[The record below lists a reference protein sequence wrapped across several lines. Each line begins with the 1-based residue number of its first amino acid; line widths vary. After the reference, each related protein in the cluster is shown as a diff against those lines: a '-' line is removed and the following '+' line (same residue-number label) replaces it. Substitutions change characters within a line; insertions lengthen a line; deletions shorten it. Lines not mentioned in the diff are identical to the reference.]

1 MAQNGPTKRPKIGN
15 LRAGSN
21 QVRTVPQDA
30 VIISFVDGAGEH
42 ASQSDRRSRQ
52 DQETNGA
59 YRILVDSGNSSGQQ
73 ASGGSGG
80 FSESTDSATPLIESL
95 HEAASEEHRSE
106 KPIVAPG
113 STHSK
118 GTKQQSNTTINGKN
132 PNSTRKQPQSS
143 LKSSNIATTDAPN
156 KYQNHKTGGG
166 GGSIMRS
173 PAESLSQMTNNRRT
187 SVSTGRPAPAPP
199 NSVIEVAANS
209 ASNQHQYQHQNSN
222 SSKSPTDSATVS
234 RTNSPI
240 PFSDY
245 LISDPASLQR
255 AATNKT
261 TSTTTM
267 GRHNRSPDDSN
278 IFSHLLPKNGFEE
291 TPTANFG
298 QQFIEPSSRGLIS
311 KVTNLMSGEAPMGV
325 VMKMSKQ
332 DKHELAKQ
340 LLNSARH
347 SDWALVDEIL
357 NFARVYG
364 IYTDIVT
371 DTNRWTPTMY
381 AARDNRAI
389 IVEKLIELGFDVNAQ
404 ALNGVTALHLACAFA
419 REETIRVLLSSN
431 ADPTIKGG
439 AKEQMAIH
447 ILCLK
452 MSPNA
457 VAPLQ
462 LILKAAPVSIKLEG
476 DAEGSIPLI
485 LAVEAANLEV
495 ISELLGSIS
504 KEQLAYRK
512 PPDENSA
519 LHYAIKNQN
528 LEILKLFIDRGVN
541 LNLQNGKGQTG
552 LHLATEM
559 EAEPIVRLLC
569 AAGADPDLIDKDHQ
583 TPIHIA
589 TARSYHKIVDI
600 LSEKFK
606 ASIMSRTKDGS
617 TLMHLAS
624 NAYNSQAAMAFI
636 RKGIPIHMPNKA
648 GAKCIHM
655 AAIRGHVEV
664 VKAIVAKGENVD
676 CRTKD
681 GLTPLHLAVKF
692 SQHEVVETL
701 LGLGA
706 NLQLKTGKLGETP
719 LHIATMVKDGEAC
732 VDLLIKSGADVDAT
746 EQKQE
751 TPMHFA
757 ARFNNLK
764 AVQLLL
770 EDGAKVDSQNIE
782 GENVLH
788 ACVRESNLSI
798 IELMIDHII
807 KNRTADE
814 ARLLINQQNKDGESS
829 LHYTAKLDGKLSHQV
844 DEDRQIMR
852 LLLENGG
859 DVFLETFLQRETP
872 VHYCCKSGNTNVLA
886 EIHAHLEPQ
895 ECQVAY
901 NKPAKNLWT
910 PLFYAAYQGHPEIIR
925 MLLNQSTR
933 VDVFDENGE
942 APLHVAVERGKE
954 EVVDILLH
962 HDAFVNVRNKLG
974 MTPLHLASKLGY
986 NSIARQ
992 LVSDHGALLDA
1003 MTITKQTPLHLAAE
1017 AGQFE
1022 VCETLMRL
1030 RADLNAADN
1039 HGQTPL
1045 HLAAQKNHAE
1055 VLKYFLNDRSE
1066 LLTIP
1071 NKMGYNCAHIAAMN
1085 GSISVIKELLRFN
1098 RDAVIAVRIKKT
1110 GSTTLHLASEGGHA
1124 TIVKLLLSAGA
1135 KASDENAAGE
1145 TALHLAAKHGH
1156 VKVLHTIKTAVDWKI
1171 CSRRNGL
1178 TALHVAA
1185 SSGQTEFV
1193 AEMLRYRVPGG
1204 LKSERSGVDPKSDY
1218 GVTPLHLAS
1227 RNGHESVV
1235 RMLLNSAG
1243 VQVDAATE
1251 IEKYIPMHLA
1261 AQGGHEQVANL
1272 LISRSPESLI
1282 KPDGHGRTALHFAAS
1297 HGHTRMAAMLLG
1309 QSAQMNAQDDR
1320 GWTPLH
1326 YAARHGYLDV
1336 VKLLVDSGADPTVC
1350 SKEGKIPLCNA
1361 ANAGHKE
1368 VLSFLLKRDHD
1379 SIELMENKSFLIDLM
1394 QCSKSRLGGAS
1405 MPMREL
1411 SSDISNNNQAPHSSS
1426 DSRRNLTLV
1435 EQQQQ
1440 QSQSQQ
1446 QQSQQQQSQQ
1456 QQSGYLPIQEFILV
1470 SEAPIDTA
1478 VKLAKCYEN
1487 LVEKEKDR
1495 SRDLEWAKDYC
1506 DQIATD
1512 LLSIIAKISNAS
1524 AMLRARDYKNVE
1536 FLDVL
1541 LELGRKDVVSQ
1552 HGVQKYLSSVWA
1564 GSLQWSGWKFILLF
1578 FAFLVCPPIWVIVS
1592 CPFGHKLAKIPVIKF
1607 MSYLASHIFFIVLL
1621 CITTVFAPLYVPLW
1635 EGVDLMPLPHEWLLA
1650 IWFLGNLVSNMS
1662 NPADRAGFG
1671 SIKLVVMG
1679 IGFAS
1684 FVTHCIGFLF
1694 DDAESRVIILYLRNQ
1709 MLAVVVLLSFI
1720 EFLNFLSFHH
1730 LFGPWAVIIQD
1741 LVKDMMRFLV
1751 ILGIFMIGFSLSIS
1765 AIYVPVFKP
1774 AEDQNGTLSSPG
1786 LEFQSPIFTFEMLF
1800 FSLFGLVE
1808 PDLMPPLHLSP
1819 SYSKVFMKLV
1829 FGIYM
1834 MITVVVLINLLIA
1847 MMSNT
1852 YQRIEA
1858 RSDTEWKFGR
1868 AKLIRNMIRTSPTPS
1883 PLILFVGIWITLGK
1897 KLRERQIERRK
1908 REKMTVSAF
1917 NRKASVSTAASKA
1930 ANIWLNK
1937 SARFSK
1943 GTISPSFGGHSQ
1955 TSTLNAEALEGTKK
1969 LSEVCNWANI
1979 VRKYGEHYGYN
1990 QRNDDR
1996 DYEEEEEAD
2005 RNNENNGQQDQQQQA
2020 PGAATRGAP
2029 TTNPITH

>member
-1 MAQNGPTKRPKIGN
+1 MIITFVGESQPHSVGLRDEN
-15 LRAGSN
+15 LPPSGL
-21 QVRTVPQDA
+21 P
-30 VIISFVDGAGEH
+30 IVDNLQQLA
-42 ASQSDRRSRQ
+42 ANQ
-52 DQETNGA
+52 DQT
-59 YRILVDSGNSSGQQ
+59 
-73 ASGGSGG
+73 
-80 FSESTDSATPLIESL
+80 SA
-95 HEAASEEHRSE
+95 EED
-106 KPIVAPG
+106 K
-113 STHSK
+113 K
-118 GTKQQSNTTINGKN
+118 KKN
-132 PNSTRKQPQSS
+132 
-143 LKSSNIATTDAPN
+143 KSSNNGTSKQTKQTDSS
-156 KYQNHKTGGG
+156 T
-166 GGSIMRS
+166 MDRS
-173 PAESLSQMTNNRRT
+173 PRQPTVNGNQTEGATKQVNGGMRKNSTANGNGNGHQVNGKDELIGLANLGQRR
-187 SVSTGRPAPAPP
+187 VSISSGKPAPAPP
-199 NSVIEVAANS
+199 SSVYEPLVRNGG
-209 ASNQHQYQHQNSN
+209 
-222 SSKSPTDSATVS
+222 SSSSPNDSPNVS
-234 RTNSPI
+234 RTASPI
-240 PFSDY
+240 PHSDY
-245 LISDPASLQR
+245 LISDPTLLQR
-255 AATNKT
+255 AALNSSKIIVNTN
-261 TSTTTM
+261 
-267 GRHNRSPDDSN
+267 GVDDPA
-278 IFSHLLPKNGFEE
+278 IFNYLLPTNGAE
-291 TPTANFG
+291 TPTSFG
-298 QQFIEPSSRGLIS
+298 GHIMDSAKNLIG
-311 KVTNLMSGEAPMGV
+311 KVTNLMSGEAPMSLV
-325 VMKMSKQ
+325 VKMSAQ
-332 DKHELAKQ
+332 DKLELGRQ

-347 SDWALVDEIL
+347 SDWSLVDEIL

-364 IYTDIVT
+364 INTDVVT
-371 DTNRWTPTMY
+371 DTNRWTPPMY
-381 AARDNRAI
+381 AARDNRAM
-389 IVEKLIELGFDVNAQ
+389 IVEKLIDLGFDINAQ
-404 ALNGVTALHLACAFA
+404 ALDGVTALHLACAFA
-419 REETIRVLLSSN
+419 REETIRVLLSGN

-439 AKEQMAIH
+439 PHDQMPTH
-447 ILCLK
+447 ILASK
-452 MSPNA
+452 ASSTA

-462 LILKAAPVSIKLEG
+462 LILKASAPNIRLET
-476 DAEGSIPLI
+476 DSEHNIPLI
-485 LAVEAANLEV
+485 LAVQTGNMDV
-495 ISELLGSIS
+495 IQELLSSMS
-504 KEQLAYRK
+504 KEQLAYKK
-512 PPDENSA
+512 PPDDNTA
-519 LHYAIKNQN
+519 LHYAIFNRN
-528 LEILKLFIDRGVN
+528 MDILKIFIDHGVN
-541 LNLQNGKGQTG
+541 LNLQNKNLQTA
-552 LHLATEM
+552 LHFATEA
-559 EAEPIVRLLC
+559 ENEPIVKLLC
-569 AAGADPDLIDKDHQ
+569 TSGADPDIIDKDHQ

-606 ASIMSRTKDGS
+606 ASIMNRTKDGS

-664 VKAIVAKGENVD
+664 VKAIVAKGESVD

-692 SQHEVVETL
+692 GQHEVVESL

-719 LHIATMVKDGEAC
+719 LHIATMVKDGERC

-746 EQKQE
+746 EIKQE

-770 EDGAKVDSQNIE
+770 EDGAKVDSQNID

-788 ACVRESNLSI
+788 VCVRESNLII
-798 IELMIDHII
+798 IETILDHII
-807 KNRTADE
+807 KNRTGDE
-814 ARLLINQQNKDGESS
+814 ARILVNQQNKDGESS
-829 LHYTAKLDGKLSHQV
+829 CHYTAKLNGKLSHIV
-844 DEDRQIMR
+844 DEDREIMR
-852 LLLENGG
+852 LLLKHGG
-859 DVFLETFLQRETP
+859 DVFLETFQQRETP
-872 VHYCCKSGNTNVLA
+872 VHYCCQSGNTNVLS
-886 EIHAHLEPQ
+886 EIQAHLEPQ
-895 ECQVAY
+895 ECQMAY

-910 PLFYAAYQGHPEIIR
+910 PLFYAAYQGHPDIIR

-954 EVVDILLH
+954 EVVDILLQ

-974 MTPLHLASKLGY
+974 MTPLHLAAKLGY
-986 NSIARQ
+986 NSIVKQ
-992 LVSDHGALLDA
+992 LVSDHGAILDA

-1017 AGQFE
+1017 SGQFE
-1022 VCETLMRL
+1022 VCKTLMKL

-1039 HGQTPL
+1039 HSQTPV

-1055 VLKYFLNDRSE
+1055 VLKHFLNDRSE

-1085 GSISVIKELLRFN
+1085 GSLSVIKELLRFN
-1098 RDAVIAVRIKKT
+1098 RDAVIGVRIKKT

-1124 TIVKLLLSAGA
+1124 AIVKLLLSAGA
-1135 KASDENAAGE
+1135 KASDENAIGE

-1204 LKSERSGVDPKSDY
+1204 LRSERSGVDPKSDY
-1218 GVTPLHLAS
+1218 GVTPLHMAS

-1282 KPDGHGRTALHFAAS
+1282 KSDGHGRTALHFAAS
-1297 HGHTRMAAMLLG
+1297 HGHTRMAHMLLG
-1309 QSAQMNAQDDR
+1309 QGAQMNARDDR

-1336 VKLLVDSGADPTVC
+1336 VKLLVESGADPTMC

-1368 VLSFLLKRDHD
+1368 VLSYLLKKDHD
-1379 SIELMENKSFLIDLM
+1379 SSELMENKSFLIDLM
-1394 QCSKSRLGGAS
+1394 QCSKSKALPG
-1405 MPMREL
+1405 
-1411 SSDISNNNQAPHSSS
+1411 SSTAAAAPSTSSS
-1426 DSRRNLTLV
+1426 SSS
-1435 EQQQQ
+1435 QQQQ
-1440 QSQSQQ
+1440 QASSGLQATDQSRSFMNQE
-1446 QQSQQQQSQQ
+1446 QSNS
-1456 QQSGYLPIQEFILV
+1456 YLPIQEFILV

-1524 AMLRARDYKNVE
+1524 ALLRARDYKNVE

-1564 GSLQWSGWKFILLF
+1564 GSLTWSGWKFIMLF
-1578 FAFLVCPPIWVIVS
+1578 FAFLLCPPVWVVVS
-1592 CPFGHKLAKIPVIKF
+1592 CPFGHRLAKIPVIKF

-1621 CITTVFAPLYVPLW
+1621 CMTTVFVPFYIPLW
-1635 EGVDLMPLPHEWLLA
+1635 LCTDLMPLPHEWLLA

-1662 NPADRAGFG
+1662 NPADKAGFG
-1671 SIKLVVMG
+1671 SIKLVVMT
-1679 IGFAS
+1679 IGFAA
-1684 FVTHCIGFLF
+1684 FGTHCIGFLF
-1694 DDAESRVIILYLRNQ
+1694 PDDESRVIILYLRNQ

-1765 AIYVPVFKP
+1765 AIYIPVFKP
-1774 AEDQNGTLSSPG
+1774 PEDVNSTLVSAG
-1786 LEFQSPIFTFEMLF
+1786 LEFQSPLFTFEMLF

-1808 PDLMPPLHLSP
+1808 PDLMPPMHLSP
-1819 SYSKVFMKLV
+1819 PYSKVFMKLV

-1883 PLILFVGIWITLGK
+1883 PLILFVGIWIIIGK
-1897 KLRERQIERRK
+1897 KLRERQLERRK
-1908 REKMTVSAF
+1908 REKLAVSAF

-1930 ANIWLNK
+1930 ANVWLNK
-1937 SARFSK
+1937 SARFSR

-1955 TSTLNAEALEGTKK
+1955 PSCMNLEAGEDVKK

-1979 VRKYGEHYGYN
+1979 VRKYGEHCGFN
-1990 QRNDDR
+1990 QKNDDQ
-1996 DYEEEEEAD
+1996 DYDDEEDKE
-2005 RNNENNGQQDQQQQA
+2005 RKENAEQPRA
-2020 PGAATRGAP
+2020 
-2029 TTNPITH
+2029 PITVPTSSSAS

>member
-1 MAQNGPTKRPKIGN
+1 MKLRDTSNNLGSPGLRPVRSAPQDVVITFVGESQAHSIGLRDENLLPSIARTEQRDPSALPLVDGVQQMAASVLDQASSSAETQVKQPIEPINGRPSNGQVGKRRASRVANIGDMSATKKELKDQPKRPAKIDTN
-15 LRAGSN
+15 TTEAKAPKKEIDQQQQTSETIPLTLQQR
-21 QVRTVPQDA
+21 R
-30 VIISFVDGAGEH
+30 
-42 ASQSDRRSRQ
+42 ASQS
-52 DQETNGA
+52 
-59 YRILVDSGNSSGQQ
+59 SG
-73 ASGGSGG
+73 
-80 FSESTDSATPLIESL
+80 
-95 HEAASEEHRSE
+95 
-106 KPIVAPG
+106 K
-113 STHSK
+113 
-118 GTKQQSNTTINGKN
+118 
-132 PNSTRKQPQSS
+132 
-143 LKSSNIATTDAPN
+143 
-156 KYQNHKTGGG
+156 
-166 GGSIMRS
+166 
-173 PAESLSQMTNNRRT
+173 
-187 SVSTGRPAPAPP
+187 PAPAPP
-199 NSVIEVAANS
+199 APIVEF
-209 ASNQHQYQHQNSN
+209 
-222 SSKSPTDSATVS
+222 
-234 RTNSPI
+234 RTNGVSSPNDSPCMSPRTVSPI
-240 PFSDY
+240 PYSDY
-245 LISDPASLQR
+245 LISDPTLLQR
-255 AATNKT
+255 AVQNSSKIMVNTN
-261 TSTTTM
+261 
-267 GRHNRSPDDSN
+267 GVDDPT
-278 IFSHLLPKNGFEE
+278 IFNYLLPAQNGGSE
-291 TPTANFG
+291 TPMPPGFG
-298 QQFIEPSSRGLIS
+298 QQILDGAQSLLN
-311 KVTNLMSGEAPMGV
+311 KVSGLMSGDAPMNTV
-325 VMKMSKQ
+325 VKMSNQ
-332 DKHELAKQ
+332 DKLTLGKQ

-347 SDWALVDEIL
+347 SDWSLVDEIL

-364 IYTDIVT
+364 INTDVVT
-371 DTNRWTPTMY
+371 DTNRWTPAMY
-381 AARDNRAI
+381 AARDNRALV
-389 IVEKLIELGFDVNAQ
+389 VEKLIDLGFDINAQ
-404 ALNGVTALHLACAFA
+404 ALDGVTALHLACAFA
-419 REETIRVLLSSN
+419 REETIRVLLAGN

-439 AKEQMAIH
+439 AHDQMPIH
-447 ILCLK
+447 ILASK
-452 MSPNA
+452 ASATA

-462 LILKAAPVSIKLEG
+462 LILKASSPSIRLET
-476 DAEGSIPLI
+476 DSEGNIPLI
-485 LAVEAANLEV
+485 LAVQTGNLDV
-495 ISELLGSIS
+495 MGELLSAMS
-504 KEQLAYRK
+504 KEQLAYKK
-512 PPDENSA
+512 PPDDNSA
-519 LHYAIKNQN
+519 IHYAVFNRNIDMLKMFVDFGADLDIQNKN
-528 LEILKLFIDRGVN
+528 K
-541 LNLQNGKGQTG
+541 QTA
-552 LHLATEM
+552 LHFATEA
-559 EAEPIVRLLC
+559 EHEPIVKLLC
-569 AAGADPDLIDKDHQ
+569 ASGADPDVADKDHQ

-664 VKAIVAKGENVD
+664 VKAIVAKGESVD

-692 SQHEVVETL
+692 GQHEVVETL

-719 LHIATMVKDGEAC
+719 LHIATMVKDGERC

-746 EQKQE
+746 EIKQE

-764 AVQLLL
+764 AVKLLL
-770 EDGAKVDSQNIE
+770 EDGAKVDSQNID

-788 ACVRESNLSI
+788 VCVRESNLTI
-798 IELMIDHII
+798 IETMLEHII
-807 KNRTADE
+807 QNRTAEE
-814 ARLLINQQNKDGESS
+814 ARVLINQQNKDGESS
-829 LHYTAKLDGKLSHQV
+829 CHYTSKLNGKLSHV
-844 DEDRQIMR
+844 PDEDREIMR
-852 LLLENGG
+852 LLLKHGG
-859 DVFLETFLQRETP
+859 DVFLETFIQRETP
-872 VHYCCKSGNTNVLA
+872 VHYCCQSGNTNVLA
-886 EIHAHLEPQ
+886 EIQSHLEPQ
-895 ECQVAY
+895 ECQMAY

-910 PLFYAAYQGHPEIIR
+910 PLFYAAYQGHPDIIR

-954 EVVDILLH
+954 EVVDILLQ

-974 MTPLHLASKLGY
+974 MTPLHLAAKLGF
-986 NSIARQ
+986 NSIVKQ
-992 LVSDHGALLDA
+992 LVSEHGAILDA

-1017 AGQFE
+1017 SGQFE
-1022 VCETLMRL
+1022 VCKTLMKL

-1039 HGQTPL
+1039 HSQTPV

-1055 VLKYFLNDRSE
+1055 VLKHFLNDRSE

-1085 GSISVIKELLRFN
+1085 GSLSVIKELLRFN
-1098 RDAVIAVRIKKT
+1098 RDAVIGVRIMKT

-1124 TIVKLLLSAGA
+1124 AIVKLLLSAGA
-1135 KASDENAAGE
+1135 KASDENAMGE

-1251 IEKYIPMHLA
+1251 IERYIPMHLA

-1282 KPDGHGRTALHFAAS
+1282 KSDGHGRTALHFAAS
-1297 HGHTRMAAMLLG
+1297 HGHTRMAHMLLG
-1309 QSAQMNAQDDR
+1309 QGAQMNAQDDR

-1326 YAARHGYLDV
+1326 YATRHGYLDV
-1336 VKLLVDSGADPTVC
+1336 VKLLVESGADPTMC

-1368 VLSFLLKRDHD
+1368 VLSYLLKKDHD
-1379 SIELMENKSFLIDLM
+1379 SAELMENKSFLIDLM
-1394 QCSKSRLGGAS
+1394 QCSKTKTPGGAG
-1405 MPMREL
+1405 PML
-1411 SSDISNNNQAPHSSS
+1411 MNSSSQQGEQSGSNNRYNSIH
-1426 DSRRNLTLV
+1426 
-1435 EQQQQ
+1435 QQ
-1440 QSQSQQ
+1440 QSQ
-1446 QQSQQQQSQQ
+1446 QQSQQQQQSQEPANT
-1456 QQSGYLPIQEFILV
+1456 YLPIQEFILV

-1524 AMLRARDYKNVE
+1524 ALLRARDYKNVE

-1564 GSLQWSGWKFILLF
+1564 GNLTWSGWKFIMLF
-1578 FAFLVCPPIWVIVS
+1578 FAFLLCPPVWIVVS
-1592 CPFGHKLAKIPVIKF
+1592 CPIGHRLAKIPVIKF

-1621 CITTVFAPLYVPLW
+1621 CMTTVFVPFYIPLW
-1635 EGVDLMPLPHEWLLA
+1635 LGADLVPLPHEWLLA

-1662 NPADRAGFG
+1662 NPADKAGFG
-1671 SIKLVVMG
+1671 SIKLVVMV
-1679 IGFAS
+1679 IGFAA
-1684 FVTHCIGFLF
+1684 FATHCIGFLF
-1694 DDAESRVIILYLRNQ
+1694 PDEETRVIVLYLRNQ

-1774 AEDQNGTLSSPG
+1774 PEDVNSTLVSAG

-1883 PLILFVGIWITLGK
+1883 PLILFVGIWIILGK
-1897 KLRERQIERRK
+1897 KIREGQLERKKRQK
-1908 REKMTVSAF
+1908 LAVSAF

-1930 ANIWLNK
+1930 ANVWLNK
-1937 SARFSK
+1937 SARFSR
-1943 GTISPSFGGHSQ
+1943 GTISPSFGGGPSQ
-1955 TSTLNAEALEGTKK
+1955 ASVLNIEAGSEVKK
-1969 LSEVCNWANI
+1969 LSEVCNWASI
-1979 VRKYGEHYGYN
+1979 VRKYGEHYGFN
-1990 QRNDDR
+1990 QKDDDH
-1996 DYEEEEEAD
+1996 DYEDEEERQKMEKETEQVA
-2005 RNNENNGQQDQQQQA
+2005 QA
-2020 PGAATRGAP
+2020 SALITGANV
-2029 TTNPITH
+2029 TT

>member
-1 MAQNGPTKRPKIGN
+1 MKRRNANQQTRASTSKRQLPPPSAPQDVIITFVGESQPHSIGLRQENFAMQPSSAPPVENLHATVAAHGVANEEKDRTPEAERTKSSPPSEKVERGARPSQHSSSDAQTKKGSPPVMENNAADSNGP
-15 LRAGSN
+15 
-21 QVRTVPQDA
+21 
-30 VIISFVDGAGEH
+30 
-42 ASQSDRRSRQ
+42 
-52 DQETNGA
+52 
-59 YRILVDSGNSSGQQ
+59 
-73 ASGGSGG
+73 GGGVGLS
-80 FSESTDSATPLIESL
+80 P
-95 HEAASEEHRSE
+95 AA
-106 KPIVAPG
+106 
-113 STHSK
+113 
-118 GTKQQSNTTINGKN
+118 N
-132 PNSTRKQPQSS
+132 
-143 LKSSNIATTDAPN
+143 
-156 KYQNHKTGGG
+156 GGG
-166 GGSIMRS
+166 GQ
-173 PAESLSQMTNNRRT
+173 ARRA
-187 SVSTGRPAPAPP
+187 SVSSGIPAPAPP
-199 NSVIEVAANS
+199 NSVIEAALAGAGSMS
-209 ASNQHQYQHQNSN
+209 AIKTSGQNS
-222 SSKSPTDSATVS
+222 SSSPSESPALS
-234 RTNSPI
+234 RTASPI
-240 PFSDY
+240 PYSDY
-245 LISDPASLQR
+245 LIRDPSLLQR
-255 AATNKT
+255 AALNSSKIIVSTN
-261 TSTTTM
+261 
-267 GRHNRSPDDSN
+267 GVDDPA
-278 IFSHLLPKNGFEE
+278 IFNYLLPSNGTE
-291 TPTANFG
+291 TPTVATFG
-298 QQFIEPSSRGLIS
+298 RQIKDSAKSLIS
-311 KVTNLMSGEAPMGV
+311 KVTNLMSGEAPMSTV
-325 VMKMSKQ
+325 IKMTPN
-332 DKHELAKQ
+332 DRLELGKQ

-347 SDWALVDEIL
+347 SDWSLVDEIL

-364 IYTDIVT
+364 VNTDVVT
-371 DTNRWTPTMY
+371 DTNRWTPIMY
-381 AARDNRAI
+381 AARDNRAMI
-389 IVEKLIELGFDVNAQ
+389 LEKLIDLGFDINAQ
-404 ALNGVTALHLACAFA
+404 ALDGVTALHLACAFA
-419 REETIRVLLSSN
+419 REETIRVLLSGN

-439 AKEQMAIH
+439 AHDQMPVH
-447 ILCLK
+447 ILASK
-452 MSPNA
+452 ASYAA

-462 LILKAAPVSIKLEG
+462 LLLKASSPSIRLEVDSEQNIG
-476 DAEGSIPLI
+476 LI
-485 LAVEAANLEV
+485 LAVQTGNLEV
-495 ISELLGSIS
+495 IHELLGNMS
-504 KEQLAYRK
+504 KEQLAYKR
-512 PPDENSA
+512 PPDDQSA
-519 LHYAIKNQN
+519 LHYAVFNKN
-528 LEILKLFIDRGVN
+528 LDIVKVFIDHGVD
-541 LNLQNGKGQTG
+541 LNLQNKKLQTA
-552 LHLATEM
+552 LHFATEQ
-559 EAEPIVRLLC
+559 ENEPMVKLLC
-569 AAGADPDLIDKDHQ
+569 TSGADPDVIDKDHQ

-664 VKAIVAKGENVD
+664 VKAIVAKGESVD

-692 SQHEVVETL
+692 GQHEVVETL

-719 LHIATMVKDGEAC
+719 LHIATMVKDGERC

-770 EDGAKVDSQNIE
+770 EDGARVDSQNMD

-788 ACVRESNLSI
+788 VCVRESNLII
-798 IELMIDHII
+798 IETMLEHII

-814 ARLLINQQNKDGESS
+814 ARILINQQNKDGESS
-829 LHYTAKLDGKLSHQV
+829 CHYTAKLDGRLSHIP
-844 DEDRQIMR
+844 DEDREIMR
-852 LLLENGG
+852 LLLKNGG
-859 DVFLETFLQRETP
+859 DVFLETFKHRETP
-872 VHYCCKSGNTNVLA
+872 VHYCCQSGNTNVLA
-886 EIHAHLEPQ
+886 EIQAHLEGPD
-895 ECQVAY
+895 CQMAY

-954 EVVDILLH
+954 EVVDILLQ

-974 MTPLHLASKLGY
+974 MTPLHLAAKLGF
-986 NSIARQ
+986 NSIVKQ
-992 LVSDHGALLDA
+992 LVDEHGAILDA

-1017 AGQFE
+1017 SGQFE
-1022 VCETLMRL
+1022 VCKTLLKL

-1039 HGQTPL
+1039 HSQTPV

-1055 VLKYFLNDRSE
+1055 VLKHFLSDRSE

-1085 GSISVIKELLRFN
+1085 GSLSVIKELLRFN
-1098 RDAVIAVRIKKT
+1098 RDAVIGVRIKKS

-1124 TIVKLLLSAGA
+1124 SIVKLLLSAGA
-1135 KASDENAAGE
+1135 KASDENAMGE

-1243 VQVDAATE
+1243 VQVDAPTE

-1282 KPDGHGRTALHFAAS
+1282 KSDGHGRTALHFAAS
-1297 HGHTRMAAMLLG
+1297 HGHTRMAHMLLG
-1309 QSAQMNAQDDR
+1309 QGAQMNAQDDR

-1336 VKLLVDSGADPTVC
+1336 VKLLVESGADPTMC

-1368 VLSFLLKRDHD
+1368 VLSYLLKKDHD
-1379 SIELMENKSFLIDLM
+1379 SAELMENKFFLIDLM
-1394 QCSKSRLGGAS
+1394 QCSKTKAISGSPVSANPSSSGGGAQHVAGGNHYQQQQQ
-1405 MPMREL
+1405 R
-1411 SSDISNNNQAPHSSS
+1411 QQ
-1426 DSRRNLTLV
+1426 

-1440 QSQSQQ
+1440 QLQQ
-1446 QQSQQQQSQQ
+1446 DRGGGAGGGGGGQQADQTNT
-1456 QQSGYLPIQEFILV
+1456 YLPIQEFILV

-1524 AMLRARDYKNVE
+1524 ALLRARDYKNVE

-1564 GSLQWSGWKFILLF
+1564 GNLNWSGWKFIMLF
-1578 FAFLVCPPIWVIVS
+1578 FAFLICPPVWIVVS
-1592 CPFGHKLAKIPVIKF
+1592 CPIGHRLAKIPVIKF

-1621 CITTVFAPLYVPLW
+1621 CMTTVFVPFYIPLW
-1635 EGVDLMPLPHEWLLA
+1635 LCSDLFPLPHEWLLA
-1650 IWFLGNLVSNMS
+1650 IWFLGNLVSNIS
-1662 NPADRAGFG
+1662 DPADKAGFG
-1671 SIKLVVMG
+1671 SIRLVVMG
-1679 IGFAS
+1679 IGFAA
-1684 FVTHCIGFLF
+1684 FVTHCVGFLF
-1694 DDAESRVIILYLRNQ
+1694 PDEETRVIILYLRNQ
-1709 MLAVVVLLSFI
+1709 MLAVVMLLSFI

-1751 ILGIFMIGFSLSIS
+1751 ILGIFMVGFSLSIS

-1774 AEDQNGTLSSPG
+1774 PEDNNSTLVSPG
-1786 LEFQSPIFTFEMLF
+1786 LEFQSPLFTFEMLF

-1808 PDLMPPLHLSP
+1808 PDLMPPLNLSP

-1883 PLILFVGIWITLGK
+1883 PLILFVGIWIILGK
-1897 KLRERQIERRK
+1897 KLRERQVERRK
-1908 REKMTVSAF
+1908 REKLAVSAF

-1930 ANIWLNK
+1930 ANVWLNK
-1937 SARFSK
+1937 SARFSR

-1955 TSTLNAEALEGTKK
+1955 PSCINIEAGEDVKK

-1979 VRKYGEHYGYN
+1979 VRKYGEHYGFN
-1990 QRNDDR
+1990 QKNDDQ
-1996 DYEEEEEAD
+1996 DYEDEE
-2005 RNNENNGQQDQQQQA
+2005 RENGTTEQA
-2020 PGAATRGAP
+2020 AAGGAAQAGANAAAAALAMGAS
-2029 TTNPITH
+2029 T

>member
-1 MAQNGPTKRPKIGN
+1 MANRQTRTMNSKPQINKRTIGGYSNQKPSAAQDIIITFSGESQPHSIPLRQENVPSMEQSSGLPLVEGLQQMANQQEVSSETATTTTTTKQSVTKKNGKKNGISKESGGETKSEYTRKMSNGANNNLSDNRRKSSTINNGQNGPTDQKSPP
-15 LRAGSN
+15 SN
-21 QVRTVPQDA
+21 
-30 VIISFVDGAGEH
+30 
-42 ASQSDRRSRQ
+42 
-52 DQETNGA
+52 
-59 YRILVDSGNSSGQQ
+59 
-73 ASGGSGG
+73 
-80 FSESTDSATPLIESL
+80 
-95 HEAASEEHRSE
+95 
-106 KPIVAPG
+106 
-113 STHSK
+113 
-118 GTKQQSNTTINGKN
+118 
-132 PNSTRKQPQSS
+132 
-143 LKSSNIATTDAPN
+143 
-156 KYQNHKTGGG
+156 G
-166 GGSIMRS
+166 GGS
-173 PAESLSQMTNNRRT
+173 NNTTLTEPNMKRRV
-187 SVSTGRPAPAPP
+187 SVSNGLPAPAPP
-199 NSVIEVAANS
+199 TSVIDYHNTTTS
-209 ASNQHQYQHQNSN
+209 NGSGHASPSE
-222 SSKSPTDSATVS
+222 SPSVS
-234 RTNSPI
+234 RTASPI
-240 PFSDY
+240 PYSDY
-245 LISDPASLQR
+245 LISDPTLLQR
-255 AATNKT
+255 ATLNSTKIMVNTN
-261 TSTTTM
+261 
-267 GRHNRSPDDSN
+267 GVDDPN
-278 IFSHLLPKNGFEE
+278 IFNYLLPTNSTE
-291 TPTANFG
+291 TPSSFG
-298 QQFIEPSSRGLIS
+298 HKIIDSAQNLIS
-311 KVTNLMSGEAPMGV
+311 KVTNLMSGEAPMSTV
-325 VMKMSKQ
+325 VKMTKQ
-332 DKHELAKQ
+332 DKLLLGKQ

-347 SDWALVDEIL
+347 SDWSLVDEIV

-364 IYTDIVT
+364 INTDVVT
-371 DTNRWTPTMY
+371 DTNRWTPVMY
-381 AARDNRAI
+381 AARDNRAM
-389 IVEKLIELGFDVNAQ
+389 IVEKLIDLGFDVNAQ
-404 ALNGVTALHLACAFA
+404 ALDGVTALHLACAFA
-419 REETIRVLLSSN
+419 REETIRVLLSGN
-431 ADPTIKGG
+431 ADTTIKGG
-439 AKEQMAIH
+439 PHDQMPIH
-447 ILCLK
+447 ILASK
-452 MSPNA
+452 ATASV

-462 LILKAAPVSIKLEG
+462 LILKASLPNIRLET
-476 DAEGSIPLI
+476 DSEGNIPLI
-485 LAVEAANLEV
+485 LAVETANLDV
-495 ISELLGSIS
+495 IHELLGQLS
-504 KEQLAYRK
+504 KEQLMYKK
-512 PPDENSA
+512 PPDDNSA
-519 LHYAIKNQN
+519 LHYAIFNKSI
-528 LEILKLFIDRGVN
+528 EILKIFIDHGVN
-541 LNLQNGKGQTG
+541 LNIQNKKLQTA
-552 LHLATEM
+552 LHFATES
-559 EAEPIVRLLC
+559 ENEPIVKLLC
-569 AAGADPDLIDKDHQ
+569 TSGADPDVIDKDHQ

-664 VKAIVAKGENVD
+664 VKAIVAKGESVD

-692 SQHEVVETL
+692 GQHEVVETL
-701 LGLGA
+701 LGLGS

-719 LHIATMVKDGEAC
+719 LHIATMVKDGERC

-746 EQKQE
+746 EIKQE

-764 AVQLLL
+764 AVELLL
-770 EDGAKVDSQNIE
+770 EDGAKVDSQNID
-782 GENVLH
+782 GENILH
-788 ACVRESNLSI
+788 VCVRESNLII
-798 IELMIDHII
+798 IETILNHII
-807 KNRTADE
+807 QNRAAEE
-814 ARLLINQQNKDGESS
+814 AKVLVNQQNRDGESS
-829 LHYTAKLDGKLSHQV
+829 LHYTAKLNGKLSHIQ
-844 DEDRQIMR
+844 DEDREIMR
-852 LLLENGG
+852 SLLKHGG
-859 DVFLETFLQRETP
+859 DVFLETFNQRETP
-872 VHYCCKSGNTNVLA
+872 VHYCCQSGNTNVLT
-886 EIHAHLEPQ
+886 EIQAHLEQQ
-895 ECQVAY
+895 ECQMAY

-910 PLFYAAYQGHPEIIR
+910 PLFYAAYQGHPDIIR

-954 EVVDILLH
+954 EVVDILLE

-974 MTPLHLASKLGY
+974 MTPLHLAAKLGY
-986 NSIARQ
+986 NSIVKQ
-992 LVSDHGALLDA
+992 LVSDHGAILDA

-1017 AGQFE
+1017 SGQFE
-1022 VCETLMRL
+1022 VCKTLMKL

-1039 HGQTPL
+1039 HSQTPV

-1055 VLKYFLNDRSE
+1055 VLKHFLNDRSE

-1071 NKMGYNCAHIAAMN
+1071 NKTGFNCAHIAAMN
-1085 GSISVIKELLRFN
+1085 GSLSVIKELLRFN
-1098 RDAVIAVRIKKT
+1098 RDAVIGVRIKKT

-1124 TIVKLLLSAGA
+1124 SIVKLLLSAGA
-1135 KASDENAAGE
+1135 KASDENAMGE

-1272 LISRSPESLI
+1272 LISRSPESLV
-1282 KPDGHGRTALHFAAS
+1282 KSDGHGRTALHFAAS
-1297 HGHTRMAAMLLG
+1297 HGHTRMAHMLLG
-1309 QSAQMNAQDDR
+1309 QGAQMNAQDDR
-1320 GWTPLH
+1320 GWTPTH

-1336 VKLLVDSGADPTVC
+1336 VKLLVESGADPTMC

-1368 VLSFLLKRDHD
+1368 VLSYLLKKDHD
-1379 SIELMENKSFLIDLM
+1379 SSELMENKSFLIDLM
-1394 QCSKSRLGGAS
+1394 QCSKTKALPGAS
-1405 MPMREL
+1405 MA
-1411 SSDISNNNQAPHSSS
+1411 SSSSNNNQLPAHYLHGAVIPAEKKDPSSEITGNKS
-1426 DSRRNLTLV
+1426 NQDSQQQ
-1435 EQQQQ
+1435 QQQQ
-1440 QSQSQQ
+1440 QSNT
-1446 QQSQQQQSQQ
+1446 
-1456 QQSGYLPIQEFILV
+1456 YLPIQEFILV

-1512 LLSIIAKISNAS
+1512 LLSIIAKVSNAS
-1524 AMLRARDYKNVE
+1524 ALLRARDYKNVE

-1564 GSLQWSGWKFILLF
+1564 GNLTWSGWKFIMLF
-1578 FAFLVCPPIWVIVS
+1578 FAFLLCPPVWVVVS
-1592 CPFGHKLAKIPVIKF
+1592 CPFGHRLAKIPVIKF

-1621 CITTVFAPLYVPLW
+1621 CMTTVFVPFYIPLW
-1635 EGVDLMPLPHEWLLA
+1635 SCADLVPLPHEWLLA

-1662 NPADRAGFG
+1662 NPADKAGFG
-1671 SIKLVVMG
+1671 SIKLVVMVV
-1679 IGFAS
+1679 GFAS

-1694 DDAESRVIILYLRNQ
+1694 PDEETRVIILYLRNQ

-1765 AIYVPVFKP
+1765 AIYIPVFKP
-1774 AEDQNGTLSSPG
+1774 PDDNNSTLVPAG
-1786 LEFQSPIFTFEMLF
+1786 LEFQSPLFTFEMLF

-1808 PDLMPPLHLSP
+1808 PDLMPPMNLSP
-1819 SYSKVFMKLV
+1819 PYSKVFMKLV

-1883 PLILFVGIWITLGK
+1883 PLILFVGIWIILGK

-1908 REKMTVSAF
+1908 REKLAVSAF

-1930 ANIWLNK
+1930 ANVWLNK
-1937 SARFSK
+1937 SARFSR

-1955 TSTLNAEALEGTKK
+1955 PSILNVEAGEDVKK

-1979 VRKYGEHYGYN
+1979 VRKYGEHLGFN
-1990 QRNDDR
+1990 QKNDDQ
-1996 DYEEEEEAD
+1996 DYDDEERERREKEE
-2005 RNNENNGQQDQQQQA
+2005 QA
-2020 PGAATRGAP
+2020 AQVTTVLTTGASSVG
-2029 TTNPITH
+2029 N

>member
-1 MAQNGPTKRPKIGN
+1 MRRTNSRRVGASEIMRKKSENHEKLLINSHPKDIIITFSGLSQPHSVPLGSRENSKRDGSDERLPLVANLQQVAQNEQTTQASLSG
-15 LRAGSN
+15 AGSE
-21 QVRTVPQDA
+21 
-30 VIISFVDGAGEH
+30 IGAE
-42 ASQSDRRSRQ
+42 AQNEKSSSSKSRNN
-52 DQETNGA
+52 EKK
-59 YRILVDSGNSSGQQ
+59 IEESGNEQEKTGSSIK
-73 ASGGSGG
+73 
-80 FSESTDSATPLIESL
+80 E
-95 HEAASEEHRSE
+95 R
-106 KPIVAPG
+106 
-113 STHSK
+113 
-118 GTKQQSNTTINGKN
+118 
-132 PNSTRKQPQSS
+132 
-143 LKSSNIATTDAPN
+143 KSSNESKRKKSTN
-156 KYQNHKTGGG
+156 NQESMSK
-166 GGSIMRS
+166 S
-173 PAESLSQMTNNRRT
+173 ESLQSRRPSQ
-187 SVSTGRPAPAPP
+187 STGRPAPAPP
-199 NSVIEVAANS
+199 NSIVDYQNGNGHYHNNNNNS
-209 ASNQHQYQHQNSN
+209 RPINHD
-222 SSKSPTDSATVS
+222 SPSMS
-234 RTNSPI
+234 RPASPI
-240 PFSDY
+240 PYSDY
-245 LISDPASLQR
+245 LISDPTLLQR
-255 AATNKT
+255 ATLNSSRIMVNTN
-261 TSTTTM
+261 
-267 GRHNRSPDDSN
+267 GVDDPA
-278 IFSHLLPKNGFEE
+278 IFSYLLPTNGTES
-291 TPTANFG
+291 PSQNFG
-298 QQFIEPSSRGLIS
+298 QQVMDGAQYLIS
-311 KVTNLMSGEAPMGV
+311 KVTNLMSGEAPMSM
-325 VMKMSKQ
+325 VMKMSAQ
-332 DKHELAKQ
+332 DKHVLAKQ

-347 SDWALVDEIL
+347 SDWLLVDEIL

-364 IYTDIVT
+364 INTDIVT

-389 IVEKLIELGFDVNAQ
+389 IVEKLIDLGFDVNAQ
-404 ALNGVTALHLACAFA
+404 ALNGVSALHLACAFA
-419 REETIRVLLSSN
+419 REETIRVLLSGN
-431 ADPTIKGG
+431 ADTTIKGG
-439 AKEQMAIH
+439 AHNQMPIH
-447 ILCLK
+447 ILASK
-452 MSPNA
+452 ASYAA
-457 VAPLQ
+457 VASLQ
-462 LILKAAPVSIKLEG
+462 LILKASAPTIRLET
-476 DAEGSIPLI
+476 DSELNIPLI
-485 LAVEAANLEV
+485 LAVQTAN
-495 ISELLGSIS
+495 IDIIHELLSS
-504 KEQLAYRK
+504 MAKEQLAYKK
-512 PPDENSA
+512 PPNDNSA
-519 LHYAIKNQN
+519 LHYAIFNKN
-528 LEILKLFIDRGVN
+528 LDILKIFIDYGVN
-541 LNLQNGKGQTG
+541 LNLQNKNLQTA
-552 LHLATEM
+552 LHFATEA
-559 EAEPIVRLLC
+559 ENEPIVRLLC
-569 AAGADPDLIDKDHQ
+569 ASGADPDVIDKDHQ

-664 VKAIVAKGENVD
+664 VKAIVAKGESVD

-692 SQHEVVETL
+692 GQHEVVETL

-719 LHIATMVKDGEAC
+719 LHIATMVKDGERC
-732 VDLLIKSGADVDAT
+732 VDLLIKSGADVDAS
-746 EQKQE
+746 EMKQE

-770 EDGAKVDSQNIE
+770 EDGAKVDSQNID

-788 ACVRESNLSI
+788 VCVRESNLTI
-798 IELMIDHII
+798 IETMLDHII

-814 ARLLINQQNKDGESS
+814 ARVLINQQNKDGESS
-829 LHYTAKLDGKLSHQV
+829 CHYTAKLNGKLSHIP
-844 DEDRQIMR
+844 DEDREIMR
-852 LLLENGG
+852 LLLKHGG
-859 DVFLETFLQRETP
+859 DVFLETFLARETP
-872 VHYCCKSGNTNVLA
+872 VHYCCQSGNTNVLS
-886 EIHAHLEPQ
+886 EIQAHLEPQ
-895 ECQVAY
+895 ECQMAY

-910 PLFYAAYQGHPEIIR
+910 PLFYAAYQGHPDIIR

-954 EVVDILLH
+954 EVVDILLQ

-974 MTPLHLASKLGY
+974 MTPLHLAAKLGY
-986 NSIARQ
+986 NSIVKQ
-992 LVSDHGALLDA
+992 LVSDHGAILDA

-1017 AGQFE
+1017 SGQFE
-1022 VCETLMRL
+1022 VCKTLMKL

-1039 HGQTPL
+1039 HSQTPV

-1055 VLKYFLNDRSE
+1055 VLKHFLNDRSE

-1071 NKMGYNCAHIAAMN
+1071 NKTGFNCAHIAAMN
-1085 GSISVIKELLRFN
+1085 GSLSVIKELLRFN
-1098 RDAVIAVRIKKT
+1098 RDAVIGVRIKKT

-1124 TIVKLLLSAGA
+1124 AIVKLLLSAGA
-1135 KASDENAAGE
+1135 KASDENAMGE

-1204 LKSERSGVDPKSDY
+1204 LRSERSGVDPKSDY

-1243 VQVDAATE
+1243 VQVDAPTE

-1272 LISRSPESLI
+1272 LISRSPESLV
-1282 KPDGHGRTALHFAAS
+1282 KYDGHGRTALHFAAS
-1297 HGHTRMAAMLLG
+1297 HGHTRMAHMLLG
-1309 QSAQMNAQDDR
+1309 QGAQMNAQDDR

-1326 YAARHGYLDV
+1326 YSARHGYLDV
-1336 VKLLVDSGADPTVC
+1336 VKLLVESGADPTTC

-1368 VLSFLLKRDHD
+1368 VLSYLLKKDHD
-1379 SIELMENKSFLIDLM
+1379 SAELMENKSFLIDLM
-1394 QCSKSRLGGAS
+1394 QCSKSKGLPGS
-1405 MPMREL
+1405 SSSNL
-1411 SSDISNNNQAPHSSS
+1411 SSQNQMPAQYLHGAAVPAQQNNAMQNNEFNQNNNRQQM
-1426 DSRRNLTLV
+1426 NQ
-1435 EQQQQ
+1435 EQDN
-1440 QSQSQQ
+1440 S
-1446 QQSQQQQSQQ
+1446 
-1456 QQSGYLPIQEFILV
+1456 YLPIQEFILV

-1524 AMLRARDYKNVE
+1524 ALLRARDYKNVE

-1564 GSLQWSGWKFILLF
+1564 GNLNWSGLKFIMLF
-1578 FAFLVCPPIWVIVS
+1578 FAFLLCPPVWIVVS
-1592 CPFGHKLAKIPVIKF
+1592 CPFGHRLAKIPVIKF

-1621 CITTVFAPLYVPLW
+1621 CMTTVFVPFYIPLW
-1635 EGVDLMPLPHEWLLA
+1635 LGADLVPQPHEWLLA

-1662 NPADRAGFG
+1662 NPADKAGFG
-1671 SIKLVVMG
+1671 SIKLVVMV

-1694 DDAESRVIILYLRNQ
+1694 PDEETRVTILYLRNQ
-1709 MLAVVVLLSFI
+1709 MLAIVVLLSFI

-1774 AEDQNGTLSSPG
+1774 PEDVNSTLVSAG

-1808 PDLMPPLHLSP
+1808 PDLMPPMHLSP
-1819 SYSKVFMKLV
+1819 SYSKVIMKLV

-1883 PLILFVGIWITLGK
+1883 PLILFVGIWIILGK

-1908 REKMTVSAF
+1908 REKLAVSAF

-1930 ANIWLNK
+1930 ANVWLNK
-1937 SARFSK
+1937 SARFSR

-1955 TSTLNAEALEGTKK
+1955 PSVLNVEAGEDVKK

-1979 VRKYGEHYGYN
+1979 VRKYGEHYGFN
-1990 QRNDDR
+1990 QKNDDQ
-1996 DYEEEEEAD
+1996 DYEDDDERERKEKEE
-2005 RNNENNGQQDQQQQA
+2005 QA
-2020 PGAATRGAP
+2020 AQATTVLTTS
-2029 TTNPITH
+2029 TTNSVA

>member
-1 MAQNGPTKRPKIGN
+1 MIGSDLRRQSSRPKMRN
-15 LRAGSN
+15 RVTSN
-21 QVRTVPQDA
+21 SKD
-30 VIISFVDGAGEH
+30 VIISFIGNPQPHSTGLRNENINAIISMRSEDAQQISTSTSK
-42 ASQSDRRSRQ
+42 SQ
-52 DQETNGA
+52 A
-59 YRILVDSGNSSGQQ
+59 
-73 ASGGSGG
+73 
-80 FSESTDSATPLIESL
+80 PLIESL
-95 HEAASEEHRSE
+95 HSTNERSLIQNQASKE
-106 KPIVAPG
+106 K
-113 STHSK
+113 
-118 GTKQQSNTTINGKN
+118 QSNESNNKFPKDRQASSESAKRLSDGASGSNGQRRLKVGHQN
-132 PNSTRKQPQSS
+132 GEHSLQNGERRMSQSS
-143 LKSSNIATTDAPN
+143 
-156 KYQNHKTGGG
+156 
-166 GGSIMRS
+166 
-173 PAESLSQMTNNRRT
+173 
-187 SVSTGRPAPAPP
+187 GRPAPAPP
-199 NSVIEVAANS
+199 NSIIDVAQSVNGNGILSDVSFASKQGPLSHHHVGSRDSPANVS
-209 ASNQHQYQHQNSN
+209 
-222 SSKSPTDSATVS
+222 VS

-245 LISDPASLQR
+245 LISDPILLQR
-255 AATNKT
+255 AAVMSTSGRKSSSRSSSNK
-261 TSTTTM
+261 
-267 GRHNRSPDDSN
+267 PDDPN
-278 IFSHLLPKNGFEE
+278 IFDYLLPKNGIEE
-291 TPTANFG
+291 APTANFG
-298 QQFIEPSSRGLIS
+298 QQFIEPSSQSLLN
-311 KVTNLMSGEAPMGV
+311 KVTNLMSGEAPMGM
-325 VMKMSKQ
+325 VMKMSKK
-332 DKHELAKQ
+332 DKHELGKQ
-340 LLNSARH
+340 LLNSSRH
-347 SDWALVDEIL
+347 SDWSLVDEIL
-357 NFARVYG
+357 NFAKVYG
-364 IYTDIVT
+364 IDTDVVT
-371 DTNRWTPTMY
+371 ETNRWTPTMY
-381 AARDNRAI
+381 AARDNRAM
-389 IVEKLIELGFDVNAQ
+389 IVERLIDLGFDINAQ

-419 REETIRVLLSSN
+419 REETIRVLLSGN

-439 AKEQMAIH
+439 FKDQMPIH
-447 ILCLK
+447 ILASK
-452 MSPNA
+452 GSSNV

-462 LILKAAPVSIKLEG
+462 LILKASNQNIRLET
-476 DAEGSIPLI
+476 DSEGNIPLI
-485 LAVEAANLEV
+485 LAVIIGNIDV
-495 ISELLGSIS
+495 INELLSAMS
-504 KEQLAYRK
+504 KEQLMYRK
-512 PPDENSA
+512 PPDYDSA
-519 LHYAIKNQN
+519 LHFAVHKKNVD
-528 LEILKLFIDRGVN
+528 IVKLLIDRGVN
-541 LNLQNGKGQTG
+541 LDQQNGKLQTA
-552 LHLATEM
+552 LHLATEA
-559 EAEPIVRLLC
+559 ENEPIVKMLC
-569 AAGADPDLIDKDHQ
+569 ASGADPDVIDKDHQ

-589 TARSYHKIVDI
+589 TARSYHRIVDI

-664 VKAIVAKGENVD
+664 VKAIVAKGEMVD

-692 SQHEVVETL
+692 GQHEVVETL

-706 NLQLKTGKLGETP
+706 DLKLKTGKLGETP
-719 LHIATMVKDGEAC
+719 LHIATMVKDGERC
-732 VDLLIKSGADVDAT
+732 VDLLIKSGAEVDAT
-746 EQKQE
+746 EMNLE

-770 EDGAKVDSQNIE
+770 EDGAKVDSQNVD

-798 IELMIDHII
+798 IETILDHII

-829 LHYTAKLDGKLSHQV
+829 CHYTSKLDGKLSHQT
-844 DEDRQIMR
+844 DEDREIMR
-852 LLLENGG
+852 LLLKHGG
-859 DVFLETFLQRETP
+859 DVFLETFIQRETP
-872 VHYCCKSGNTNVLA
+872 VHYCCKSGNTNVLL
-886 EIHAHLEPQ
+886 EIQSHLEPQ
-895 ECQVAY
+895 ECQMAY

-925 MLLNQSTR
+925 MLLNQATR
-933 VDVFDENGE
+933 VDVFDDNGE

-954 EVVDILLH
+954 EVVEILLH
-962 HDAFVNVRNKLG
+962 HGAFVNVRNKLG
-974 MTPLHLASKLGY
+974 MTPLHLAAKLGF
-986 NSIARQ
+986 NSIVRQ

-1017 AGQFE
+1017 SGQFE
-1022 VCETLMRL
+1022 VCKTLMKL

-1039 HGQTPL
+1039 HGQTPV

-1085 GSISVIKELLRFN
+1085 GSFSVIKELLRFN
-1098 RDAVIAVRIKKT
+1098 RDAVIGVRIKKS

-1124 TIVKLLLSAGA
+1124 SIVKLLLSAGA

-1193 AEMLRYRVPGG
+1193 GEMLRYRVPGG
-1204 LKSERSGVDPKSDY
+1204 LRSERSGVDPKSDY

-1251 IEKYIPMHLA
+1251 VEKYIPMHLA
-1261 AQGGHEQVANL
+1261 SQGGHDQVANL
-1272 LISRSPESLI
+1272 LLSRSPESLV

-1336 VKLLVDSGADPTVC
+1336 VKLLVESGCDPTMC
-1350 SKEGKIPLCNA
+1350 SKDGKIPLCNA

-1368 VLSFLLKRDHD
+1368 VLSYLLKKDHD
-1379 SIELMENKSFLIDLM
+1379 SIELMENKFFLIDLM
-1394 QCSKSRLGGAS
+1394 QCSKTRLTG
-1405 MPMREL
+1405 
-1411 SSDISNNNQAPHSSS
+1411 NNLESTQQGYK
-1426 DSRRNLTLV
+1426 
-1435 EQQQQ
+1435 EQQHQSSGFNSTSNEMNKTNLRDQQ
-1440 QSQSQQ
+1440 QTN
-1446 QQSQQQQSQQ
+1446 
-1456 QQSGYLPIQEFILV
+1456 GYLPIQEFILV

-1512 LLSIIAKISNAS
+1512 LLSIIAKTSKAS
-1524 AMLRARDYKNVE
+1524 AVLRARDYKNVE

-1564 GSLQWSGWKFILLF
+1564 GSLDWSGWKFIMLF
-1578 FAFLVCPPIWVIVS
+1578 FAFLLCPPVWVVVS
-1592 CPFGHKLAKIPVIKF
+1592 CPIGHNLAKIPVIKF

-1621 CITTVFAPLYVPLW
+1621 CLTTVFVPLYVPIW
-1635 EGVDLMPLPHEWLLA
+1635 EGADLMPLPHEWLLA

-1671 SIKLVVMG
+1671 SIKLVVMV

-1694 DDAESRVIILYLRNQ
+1694 PDEETRVIILYLRNQ

-1774 AEDQNGTLSSPG
+1774 PEDANSTLVSPG

-1883 PLILFVGIWITLGK
+1883 PLILFVGIWIILGK

-1908 REKMTVSAF
+1908 REKLAVSAF

-1955 TSTLNAEALEGTKK
+1955 TSMFNVEANEDVKK
-1969 LSEVCNWANI
+1969 LSEVCNWAAI
-1979 VRKYGEHYGYN
+1979 VKKYGEHYGFN
-1990 QRNDDR
+1990 QKDDDQ
-1996 DYEEEEEAD
+1996 DYEDEEERERQEEQPAPVVFGGSVP
-2005 RNNENNGQQDQQQQA
+2005 RENQQ
-2020 PGAATRGAP
+2020 
-2029 TTNPITH
+2029 I

>member
-1 MAQNGPTKRPKIGN
+1 MESIDGPKMF
-15 LRAGSN
+15 RAERGTRRSTSRRDTSERERHD
-21 QVRTVPQDA
+21 VSSSKH
-30 VIISFVDGAGEH
+30 VIISFIGDPQPHSAGLSNRNFDNVEEDRSGSIEKSSAPLLDNLQRSASEVTQNITGSNVKHRSSNDGNSKIANGSQVVPISDQTAKVSSNNNNNKKTKPENVEGTLKSQGRRL
-42 ASQSDRRSRQ
+42 SQSS
-52 DQETNGA
+52 
-59 YRILVDSGNSSGQQ
+59 
-73 ASGGSGG
+73 
-80 FSESTDSATPLIESL
+80 
-95 HEAASEEHRSE
+95 
-106 KPIVAPG
+106 
-113 STHSK
+113 
-118 GTKQQSNTTINGKN
+118 
-132 PNSTRKQPQSS
+132 
-143 LKSSNIATTDAPN
+143 
-156 KYQNHKTGGG
+156 
-166 GGSIMRS
+166 
-173 PAESLSQMTNNRRT
+173 
-187 SVSTGRPAPAPP
+187 GRPAPAPP
-199 NSVIEVAANS
+199 NSIIEVAQVANGFEKNMVS
-209 ASNQHQYQHQNSN
+209 SNMKQNHRGPNESHGM
-222 SSKSPTDSATVS
+222 SLS
-234 RTNSPI
+234 RTSSPI

-245 LISDPASLQR
+245 LISDPTLLQR
-255 AATNKT
+255 AAVMSSNGQK
-261 TSTTTM
+261 SV
-267 GRHNRSPDDSN
+267 GRGSGLSSRADDPN
-278 IFSHLLPKNGFEE
+278 IFDYLLPKNGTEE

-298 QQFIEPSSRGLIS
+298 QQFIEPSSQGLIS
-311 KVTNLMSGEAPMGV
+311 KVTNLMSGEAPMGM
-325 VMKMSKQ
+325 VMKMSNQ
-332 DKHELAKQ
+332 DKLELGKQ

-357 NFARVYG
+357 NFARVYE
-364 IYTDIVT
+364 INTDVVT
-371 DTNRWTPTMY
+371 ETNRWTPMMY

-389 IVEKLIELGFDVNAQ
+389 IVEKLIDLGFDINAQ

-419 REETIRVLLSSN
+419 REETIRVLLSGN

-439 AKEQMAIH
+439 SREQMPIH
-447 ILCLK
+447 IIASK
-452 MSPNA
+452 ASSNV
-457 VAPLQ
+457 VAPMQ
-462 LILKAAPVSIKLEG
+462 LILKASNPGIRLET
-476 DAEGSIPLI
+476 DCEGNIPLI
-485 LAVEAANLEV
+485 LAVQTGNIDA
-495 ISELLGSIS
+495 ISELLTAMS
-504 KEQLAYRK
+504 KEQLAYKK
-512 PPDENSA
+512 PPHDESA
-519 LHYAIKNQN
+519 LHFAVHKRNVDI
-528 LEILKLFIDRGVN
+528 IKLFIDRGVN
-541 LNLQNGKGQTG
+541 LDIQNGKSQTA
-552 LHLATEM
+552 LHLATEA
-559 EAEPIVRLLC
+559 EDEPIVKLLC
-569 AAGADPDLIDKDHQ
+569 TSGADPDVIDKDHQ

-692 SQHEVVETL
+692 GQHEVVETL

-706 NLQLKTGKLGETP
+706 DLKTKTGKLGETP
-719 LHIATMVKDGEAC
+719 LHIATMVKDGERC

-746 EQKQE
+746 EMKQE
-751 TPMHFA
+751 TPTHFA

-770 EDGAKVDSQNIE
+770 EDGAKVDSQNID

-788 ACVRESNLSI
+788 ACVRESNLTI
-798 IELMIDHII
+798 IETMLDHII

-814 ARLLINQQNKDGESS
+814 ARILINQQNKDGESS
-829 LHYTAKLDGKLSHQV
+829 CHYAAKLDGKLSHQV
-844 DEDRQIMR
+844 DEDREIMR
-852 LLLENGG
+852 LLLKHGG
-859 DVFLETFLQRETP
+859 DVFLETFIQRETP
-872 VHYCCKSGNTNVLA
+872 VHYCCKSGNTNVLL
-886 EIHAHLEPQ
+886 EIQSHLEPQ
-895 ECQVAY
+895 ECQMAY

-910 PLFYAAYQGHPEIIR
+910 PLFYAAYQGHPDIIR

-954 EVVDILLH
+954 EVVDILLQH
-962 HDAFVNVRNKLG
+962 GAFVNVRNKLG
-974 MTPLHLASKLGY
+974 MTPLHLAAKLGF
-986 NSIARQ
+986 NNIVRQ

-1017 AGQFE
+1017 SGQFE
-1022 VCETLMRL
+1022 VCKTLMKL

-1039 HGQTPL
+1039 HGQTPV
-1045 HLAAQKNHAE
+1045 HLAAQRNHAE

-1085 GSISVIKELLRFN
+1085 GSFSVIKELLRFN
-1098 RDAVIAVRIKKT
+1098 RDAVIGVRIKKT

-1124 TIVKLLLSAGA
+1124 SIVKLLLSAGA

-1204 LKSERSGVDPKSDY
+1204 LRSERSGVDPKSDY

-1251 IEKYIPMHLA
+1251 VEKYIPMHLA
-1261 AQGGHEQVANL
+1261 AQGGHDQVANL
-1272 LISRSPESLI
+1272 LLSRSPESLI

-1297 HGHTRMAAMLLG
+1297 HGHTRMAGMLLG

-1336 VKLLVDSGADPTVC
+1336 VKLLVESGADPTTC
-1350 SKEGKIPLCNA
+1350 SKDGKIPLCNA

-1368 VLSFLLKRDHD
+1368 VLSYLLKKDHD
-1379 SIELMENKSFLIDLM
+1379 SIELMENKLFLIDLM
-1394 QCSKSRLGGAS
+1394 QCSKTRQTG
-1405 MPMREL
+1405 
-1411 SSDISNNNQAPHSSS
+1411 NNLETSPTSG
-1426 DSRRNLTLV
+1426 
-1435 EQQQQ
+1435 Q
-1440 QSQSQQ
+1440 QSSQHLPGNTVYSTSGENRSDRRDQSQTD
-1446 QQSQQQQSQQ
+1446 
-1456 QQSGYLPIQEFILV
+1456 GYLPIQEFILV

-1512 LLSIIAKISNAS
+1512 LLSIIAKTSKAS
-1524 AMLRARDYKNVE
+1524 AVLRARDYKNIE

-1564 GSLQWSGWKFILLF
+1564 GSLNWSGWKFIMLF
-1578 FAFLVCPPIWVIVS
+1578 FAFLLCPPVWIIVS
-1592 CPFGHKLAKIPVIKF
+1592 CPIGHSLAKIPVIKF

-1621 CITTVFAPLYVPLW
+1621 CLTTVFVPLYVPIW
-1635 EGVDLMPLPHEWLLA
+1635 EGADLMPLPHEWLLA

-1671 SIKLVVMG
+1671 SIKLVVMV

-1684 FVTHCIGFLF
+1684 FMTHCIGFLF
-1694 DDAESRVIILYLRNQ
+1694 PDEETRVIILYLRNQ

-1774 AEDQNGTLSSPG
+1774 PEDANSSLASPG

-1883 PLILFVGIWITLGK
+1883 PLILFVGIWIILGK
-1897 KLRERQIERRK
+1897 KLREGQIERRK
-1908 REKMTVSAF
+1908 REKLAVSAF

-1955 TSTLNAEALEGTKK
+1955 TSMLNIEATDDVKK
-1969 LSEVCNWANI
+1969 LSEVCNWAAI
-1979 VRKYGEHYGYN
+1979 VKKYGETYGFN
-1990 QRNDDR
+1990 HKDDDQ
-1996 DYEEEEEAD
+1996 DYDDDEERERQEEQVAPVVFG
-2005 RNNENNGQQDQQQQA
+2005 NMSNPGSNTNEDMKSH
-2020 PGAATRGAP
+2020 T
-2029 TTNPITH
+2029 

>member
-1 MAQNGPTKRPKIGN
+1 MGLGDENQSALHNHDPQQSTALPLVDNLHQLANGAGGQEKKNRQAETGSKSHEEVKRDAVQGERARRMSIVGPGRPAANGSNRKDSCSALNGTTMGGRKSELEQQIGPTNFG
-15 LRAGSN
+15 
-21 QVRTVPQDA
+21 
-30 VIISFVDGAGEH
+30 
-42 ASQSDRRSRQ
+42 RRVS
-52 DQETNGA
+52 
-59 YRILVDSGNSSGQQ
+59 VSSG
-73 ASGGSGG
+73 
-80 FSESTDSATPLIESL
+80 
-95 HEAASEEHRSE
+95 
-106 KPIVAPG
+106 K
-113 STHSK
+113 
-118 GTKQQSNTTINGKN
+118 
-132 PNSTRKQPQSS
+132 
-143 LKSSNIATTDAPN
+143 
-156 KYQNHKTGGG
+156 
-166 GGSIMRS
+166 
-173 PAESLSQMTNNRRT
+173 
-187 SVSTGRPAPAPP
+187 PAPAPP
-199 NSVIEVAANS
+199 SSVFETPRNGPT
-209 ASNQHQYQHQNSN
+209 ASPSD
-222 SSKSPTDSATVS
+222 SPNVS
-234 RTNSPI
+234 RAQSPI
-240 PFSDY
+240 PHSDY
-245 LISDPASLQR
+245 LISDPTLLQH
-255 AATNKT
+255 AALNSSKIIVNTN
-261 TSTTTM
+261 
-267 GRHNRSPDDSN
+267 GVDDPN
-278 IFSHLLPKNGFEE
+278 VFNYLLPKSAAE
-291 TPTANFG
+291 TPTSFG
-298 QQFIEPSSRGLIS
+298 HHIMDSAKSLIS
-311 KVTNLMSGEAPMGV
+311 KVTNLMSGEAPMNMV
-325 VMKMSKQ
+325 VKMSAQ
-332 DKHELAKQ
+332 DKLELGKQ

-364 IYTDIVT
+364 INTDVVT
-371 DTNRWTPTMY
+371 DTNRWTPAMY
-381 AARDNRAI
+381 AARDNRAM
-389 IVEKLIELGFDVNAQ
+389 IVEKLIDLGFDINVQ
-404 ALNGVTALHLACAFA
+404 ALDGVTALHLACAFA
-419 REETIRVLLSSN
+419 REETIRVLLSGN
-431 ADPTIKGG
+431 ADTTIRGG
-439 AKEQMAIH
+439 PHNQMPIH
-447 ILCLK
+447 ILASK
-452 MSPNA
+452 ASSTA

-462 LILKAAPVSIKLEG
+462 LVLKASAPSIRLEI
-476 DAEGSIPLI
+476 DSEHNIPLI
-485 LAVEAANLEV
+485 LAVQTGNVDV
-495 ISELLGSIS
+495 IQELLTALS
-504 KEQLAYRK
+504 KEQLAYKK
-512 PPDENSA
+512 PPDDNSA
-519 LHYAIKNQN
+519 LHYAIINKNTD
-528 LEILKLFIDRGVN
+528 ILKIFIDHGVN
-541 LNLQNGKGQTG
+541 LNIQNKNLQTA
-552 LHLATEM
+552 LHFATEA
-559 EAEPIVRLLC
+559 ENEPIVKLLC
-569 AAGADPDLIDKDHQ
+569 TSGADPDVIDKDHQ

-606 ASIMSRTKDGS
+606 ASIMNRTKDGS

-664 VKAIVAKGENVD
+664 VKAIVAKGESVD

-692 SQHEVVETL
+692 GQHEVVETL

-719 LHIATMVKDGEAC
+719 LHIATMVKDGERC
-732 VDLLIKSGADVDAT
+732 VDLLIKSGADVDAV
-746 EQKQE
+746 EIKQE

-770 EDGAKVDSQNIE
+770 EDGAKVDSQNID

-788 ACVRESNLSI
+788 VCVRESNLVI
-798 IELMIDHII
+798 IETILDHII

-814 ARLLINQQNKDGESS
+814 ARVLVNQQNKDGESS
-829 LHYTAKLDGKLSHQV
+829 CHYTAKLNGKLSHSV
-844 DEDRQIMR
+844 DEDREIMR
-852 LLLENGG
+852 LLLKHGG
-859 DVFLETFLQRETP
+859 DVFLETFVQRETP
-872 VHYCCKSGNTNVLA
+872 VHYCCQSGNTNVLS
-886 EIHAHLEPQ
+886 EIQAHLEPQ
-895 ECQVAY
+895 ECQMAY

-910 PLFYAAYQGHPEIIR
+910 PLFYAAYQGHPDIIR

-954 EVVDILLH
+954 EVVDILLQ

-974 MTPLHLASKLGY
+974 MTPLHLAAKLGF
-986 NSIARQ
+986 NSIVKQ
-992 LVSDHGALLDA
+992 LVSEHGAILDA

-1017 AGQFE
+1017 SGQFE
-1022 VCETLMRL
+1022 VCKTLMKL

-1039 HGQTPL
+1039 HSQTPV

-1055 VLKYFLNDRSE
+1055 VLKHFLNDRSE

-1085 GSISVIKELLRFN
+1085 GSLSVIKELLRFN
-1098 RDAVIAVRIKKT
+1098 RDAVIGVRIKKT

-1124 TIVKLLLSAGA
+1124 AIVKLLLSAGA
-1135 KASDENAAGE
+1135 KASDENAIGE

-1282 KPDGHGRTALHFAAS
+1282 KSDGHGRTALHFAAS
-1297 HGHTRMAAMLLG
+1297 HGHTRMAHMLLG
-1309 QSAQMNAQDDR
+1309 QGAQMNAQDDR

-1336 VKLLVDSGADPTVC
+1336 VKLLVESGADPTMC

-1368 VLSFLLKRDHD
+1368 VLSYLLKKDHD
-1379 SIELMENKSFLIDLM
+1379 SSELMENKLFLIDLM
-1394 QCSKSRLGGAS
+1394 QCSKTKALPGS
-1405 MPMREL
+1405 PMNSQL
-1411 SSDISNNNQAPHSSS
+1411 N
-1426 DSRRNLTLV
+1426 
-1435 EQQQQ
+1435 QQQQ
-1440 QSQSQQ
+1440 QQQPPQQ
-1446 QQSQQQQSQQ
+1446 QTLGFSSSSTSFGGDMNNNNSRSFMNQEQTNS
-1456 QQSGYLPIQEFILV
+1456 YLPIQEFILV

-1524 AMLRARDYKNVE
+1524 ALLRARDYKNVE

-1564 GSLQWSGWKFILLF
+1564 GSLNWSGWKFIMLF
-1578 FAFLVCPPIWVIVS
+1578 FAFLLCPPIWIVVS
-1592 CPFGHKLAKIPVIKF
+1592 CPFGHGLAKIPVIKF

-1621 CITTVFAPLYVPLW
+1621 CMTTVFVPFYVPLW
-1635 EGVDLMPLPHEWLLA
+1635 LCTDLVPLPHEWLLA

-1662 NPADRAGFG
+1662 NPADKAGFG
-1671 SIKLVVMG
+1671 SIKLVVMV

-1684 FVTHCIGFLF
+1684 FMTHCIGFLF
-1694 DDAESRVIILYLRNQ
+1694 PDEESRVIILYLRNQ

-1774 AEDQNGTLSSPG
+1774 PEDVNSTLVSAG

-1808 PDLMPPLHLSP
+1808 PDLMPPMHLSP
-1819 SYSKVFMKLV
+1819 PYSKVFMKLV

-1883 PLILFVGIWITLGK
+1883 PLILFVGIWIILGK
-1897 KLRERQIERRK
+1897 KLRERQMERRK
-1908 REKMTVSAF
+1908 REKLAVSAF

-1930 ANIWLNK
+1930 ANVWLNK
-1937 SARFSK
+1937 SARFSR

-1955 TSTLNAEALEGTKK
+1955 PSMLNIEAGEDVKK

-1979 VRKYGEHYGYN
+1979 VRKYGEHYGFN
-1990 QRNDDR
+1990 QKNDDQ
-1996 DYEEEEEAD
+1996 DYDDEEEKEIREKVEQT
-2005 RNNENNGQQDQQQQA
+2005 R
-2020 PGAATRGAP
+2020 AATTVP
-2029 TTNPITH
+2029 TTSSGA

>member
-1 MAQNGPTKRPKIGN
+1 MAANRKSNSSAARQLSRGN
-15 LRAGSN
+15 KSTREQSGAA
-21 QVRTVPQDA
+21 QD
-30 VIISFVDGAGEH
+30 VIITFVGDSQPHSVPLGQENL
-42 ASQSDRRSRQ
+42 ASVQ
-52 DQETNGA
+52 DQTSVPLVEDLQRMAAGDESVRLAELAGAKVGPPPKGSIKRIDSKAATKIDATNEVTKQPPETNGKNGA
-59 YRILVDSGNSSGQQ
+59 
-73 ASGGSGG
+73 
-80 FSESTDSATPLIESL
+80 
-95 HEAASEEHRSE
+95 
-106 KPIVAPG
+106 
-113 STHSK
+113 
-118 GTKQQSNTTINGKN
+118 TKQGSAPESNQTARRPSQSNGK
-132 PNSTRKQPQSS
+132 
-143 LKSSNIATTDAPN
+143 
-156 KYQNHKTGGG
+156 
-166 GGSIMRS
+166 
-173 PAESLSQMTNNRRT
+173 
-187 SVSTGRPAPAPP
+187 PAPAPP
-199 NSVIEVAANS
+199 TSVIDYR
-209 ASNQHQYQHQNSN
+209 SNGNGG
-222 SSKSPTDSATVS
+222 SPSGDSLVVS
-234 RTNSPI
+234 RTASPI
-240 PFSDY
+240 PHSDY
-245 LISDPASLQR
+245 LISDPTLLQR
-255 AATNKT
+255 AALNSSRIMLNTN
-261 TSTTTM
+261 
-267 GRHNRSPDDSN
+267 GVDDPN
-278 IFSHLLPKNGFEE
+278 IFNYLLPSNVSE
-291 TPTANFG
+291 TPSSFG
-298 QQFIEPSSRGLIS
+298 QQIMDSAQNLIS
-311 KVTNLMSGEAPMGV
+311 KVTNLMSGQAPMSTV
-325 VMKMSKQ
+325 IKMSAQ
-332 DKHELAKQ
+332 DKLELAKQ

-347 SDWALVDEIL
+347 SDWLLVDEIL

-364 IYTDIVT
+364 INLDVATE
-371 DTNRWTPTMY
+371 TNRWTPLMY

-389 IVEKLIELGFDVNAQ
+389 IVEKLIDLGFNVNAQ
-404 ALNGVTALHLACAFA
+404 ALDGVTALHLACAFA
-419 REETIRVLLSSN
+419 REETIRMLLSGN
-431 ADPTIKGG
+431 ADPAIKGG
-439 AKEQMAIH
+439 AHDQMPIH
-447 ILCLK
+447 ILASK
-452 MSPNA
+452 ASAAA

-462 LILKAAPVSIKLEG
+462 LILKASTPSIRLET
-476 DAEGSIPLI
+476 DAEFNIPLI
-485 LAVEAANLEV
+485 LAVQTHNLDV
-495 ISELLGSIS
+495 IHELLSS
-504 KEQLAYRK
+504 MAKEQLAYKK
-512 PPDENSA
+512 PPEDNSA
-519 LHYAIKNQN
+519 LHYAVFNRSN
-528 LEILKLFIDRGVN
+528 EILKIFIDYGVN
-541 LNLQNGKGQTG
+541 LNLQNKKLQTA
-552 LHLATEM
+552 LHFATEA
-559 EAEPIVRLLC
+559 ENEPIVKLLC
-569 AAGADPDLIDKDHQ
+569 TSGADPDITDKDHQ

-624 NAYNSQAAMAFI
+624 NAYNGQAAMAFI

-655 AAIRGHVEV
+655 ASIRGHVEV
-664 VKAIVAKGENVD
+664 VKAIVAKGESVD

-692 SQHEVVETL
+692 GQHEVVETL

-719 LHIATMVKDGEAC
+719 LHIATMVKDGERC

-746 EQKQE
+746 EIKQE

-770 EDGAKVDSQNIE
+770 EDGAKVDSQNID

-788 ACVRESNLSI
+788 VCVRESNLTI
-798 IELMIDHII
+798 IETMLNHII
-807 KNRTADE
+807 QNRTPEE
-814 ARLLINQQNKDGESS
+814 ARVLINQQNKDGESS
-829 LHYTAKLDGKLSHQV
+829 CHYTAKLNGRLSHV
-844 DEDRQIMR
+844 EDEDREIMR
-852 LLLENGG
+852 LLLKHGG
-859 DVFLETFLQRETP
+859 DVFLETFNQRETP
-872 VHYCCKSGNTNVLA
+872 VHYCCQSGNTNVLS
-886 EIHAHLEPQ
+886 EIQAHLEPI
-895 ECQVAY
+895 ECQMAY

-910 PLFYAAYQGHPEIIR
+910 PLFYAAYQGHPDIIR

-954 EVVDILLH
+954 EVVDILLQ

-974 MTPLHLASKLGY
+974 MTPLHLAAKLGF
-986 NSIARQ
+986 NSIVKQ
-992 LVSDHGALLDA
+992 LVSDHGAILDA

-1017 AGQFE
+1017 SGQFE
-1022 VCETLMRL
+1022 VCKTLMKL

-1039 HGQTPL
+1039 HSQTPV

-1055 VLKYFLNDRSE
+1055 VLKHFLNDRSE

-1071 NKMGYNCAHIAAMN
+1071 NKTGFNCAHIAAMN
-1085 GSISVIKELLRFN
+1085 GSLSVIKELLRFN
-1098 RDAVIAVRIKKT
+1098 RDAVIGVRIKKT

-1124 TIVKLLLSAGA
+1124 AIVKLLLSAGA
-1135 KASDENAAGE
+1135 KASDENAMGE

-1282 KPDGHGRTALHFAAS
+1282 KSDGHGRTALHFAAS
-1297 HGHTRMAAMLLG
+1297 HGHTRMAHMLLG
-1309 QSAQMNAQDDR
+1309 QGAQMNAQDDR

-1336 VKLLVDSGADPTVC
+1336 VKLLVESGADPTMC

-1368 VLSFLLKRDHD
+1368 VLSYLLKKDHD
-1379 SIELMENKSFLIDLM
+1379 SSELMENKSFLIDLM
-1394 QCSKSRLGGAS
+1394 QCSKTKALPGSAMTPAGSGAS
-1405 MPMREL
+1405 SL
-1411 SSDISNNNQAPHSSS
+1411 S
-1426 DSRRNLTLV
+1426 
-1435 EQQQQ
+1435 QQQQ
-1440 QSQSQQ
+1440 QQQ
-1446 QQSQQQQSQQ
+1446 HQQANSNQTGSDPGRSYQQDQTNT
-1456 QQSGYLPIQEFILV
+1456 YLPIQEFILV

-1512 LLSIIAKISNAS
+1512 LLSIIAKIGDAS
-1524 AMLRARDYKNVE
+1524 ALLRARDYKNVE

-1564 GSLQWSGWKFILLF
+1564 GNLTWSGWKFIMLF
-1578 FAFLVCPPIWVIVS
+1578 FAFLLCPPVWVVVS
-1592 CPFGHKLAKIPVIKF
+1592 CPIGHRLAKIPVIKF

-1621 CITTVFAPLYVPLW
+1621 CMTTVFVPFYVPLW
-1635 EGVDLMPLPHEWLLA
+1635 LCADLVPLPHEWLLA

-1662 NPADRAGFG
+1662 NPADKAGFG
-1671 SIKLVVMG
+1671 SIKLVVMV
-1679 IGFAS
+1679 IGFAA
-1684 FVTHCIGFLF
+1684 FVIHCVGFLF
-1694 DDAESRVIILYLRNQ
+1694 PDEETRVIILYLRNQ

-1774 AEDQNGTLSSPG
+1774 PEDVNSTLVSAG

-1883 PLILFVGIWITLGK
+1883 PLILFVGIWIILGK
-1897 KLRERQIERRK
+1897 KLRERQIERKK
-1908 REKMTVSAF
+1908 REKLAVSAF

-1930 ANIWLNK
+1930 ANVWLNK
-1937 SARFSK
+1937 SARFSR

-1955 TSTLNAEALEGTKK
+1955 PSMLNVEAGEDVKK
-1969 LSEVCNWANI
+1969 LSEVCNWVNI
-1979 VRKYGEHYGYN
+1979 VRKYGEHYGFN
-1990 QRNDDR
+1990 QKKDDQ
-1996 DYEEEEEAD
+1996 DYEDEGDREGAEKEE
-2005 RNNENNGQQDQQQQA
+2005 QA
-2020 PGAATRGAP
+2020 AQATTVL
-2029 TTNPITH
+2029 TTTASTGSTSTKF

>member
-1 MAQNGPTKRPKIGN
+1 MHNRYANQGPPRGGPRRLTGHKAGASPQQGSRPQEIVITFVGDSQPHSVGLRDENVPSLNQSPVPLAPSIQSMAQTEVKLPLQMPPEQPSNGDGGSENSARKAMDVGEQTGKIASEKR
-15 LRAGSN
+15 GSSEKLLGGQN
-21 QVRTVPQDA
+21 GQRR
-30 VIISFVDGAGEH
+30 S
-42 ASQSDRRSRQ
+42 SQS
-52 DQETNGA
+52 
-59 YRILVDSGNSSGQQ
+59 
-73 ASGGSGG
+73 
-80 FSESTDSATPLIESL
+80 
-95 HEAASEEHRSE
+95 
-106 KPIVAPG
+106 
-113 STHSK
+113 
-118 GTKQQSNTTINGKN
+118 NGK
-132 PNSTRKQPQSS
+132 
-143 LKSSNIATTDAPN
+143 
-156 KYQNHKTGGG
+156 
-166 GGSIMRS
+166 
-173 PAESLSQMTNNRRT
+173 
-187 SVSTGRPAPAPP
+187 PAPAPP
-199 NSVIEVAANS
+199 TSVIEYHKNGRTNGS
-209 ASNQHQYQHQNSN
+209 GG
-222 SSKSPTDSATVS
+222 SPNDSPSVS
-234 RTNSPI
+234 RTASPI
-240 PFSDY
+240 PYSDY
-245 LISDPASLQR
+245 LISDPTLLQR
-255 AATNKT
+255 AAMSSKILVNTN
-261 TSTTTM
+261 
-267 GRHNRSPDDSN
+267 GVDDPN
-278 IFSHLLPKNGFEE
+278 IFNYLLPANGAE
-291 TPTANFG
+291 TPTASFG
-298 QQFIEPSSRGLIS
+298 HKVIDSAQNLIS
-311 KVTNLMSGEAPMGV
+311 KVTNLMSGEAPMSLV
-325 VMKMSKQ
+325 IKMTAQ
-332 DKHELAKQ
+332 DKLELGKQ

-347 SDWALVDEIL
+347 SDWTLVDEIL

-364 IYTDIVT
+364 ITTDIVT
-371 DTNRWTPTMY
+371 DTNRWTPMMY
-381 AARDNRAI
+381 AARDNRAM
-389 IVEKLIELGFDVNAQ
+389 IVEKLIDLGFDVNAQ
-404 ALNGVTALHLACAFA
+404 ALDGVTALHLACAFA
-419 REETIRVLLSSN
+419 REETIRVLLSGN
-431 ADPTIKGG
+431 ADATIKGG
-439 AKEQMAIH
+439 AHNQMPIH
-447 ILCLK
+447 ILASK
-452 MSPNA
+452 ASATA

-462 LILKAAPVSIKLEG
+462 LVLKASSPTIRLEV
-476 DAEGSIPLI
+476 DSEGNIPLI
-485 LAVEAANLEV
+485 LAVQTGNLEV
-495 ISELLGSIS
+495 INELLGALA
-504 KEQLAYRK
+504 KEQLAYKK
-512 PPDENSA
+512 PPDDNSA
-519 LHYAIKNQN
+519 LHYAVFNKSVDV
-528 LEILKLFIDRGVN
+528 LKMFIDYGAN
-541 LNLQNGKGQTG
+541 LDIQNGKLQTA
-552 LHLATEM
+552 LHFATES
-559 EAEPIVRLLC
+559 ENEPIVKLLC
-569 AAGADPDLIDKDHQ
+569 ASGADPDVIDKDHQ

-606 ASIMSRTKDGS
+606 ASIMNRTKDGS

-664 VKAIVAKGENVD
+664 VKAIVAKGESVD

-692 SQHEVVETL
+692 GQHEVVETL

-719 LHIATMVKDGEAC
+719 LHIATMVKDGERC

-746 EQKQE
+746 EMKQE

-757 ARFNNLK
+757 ARFNNIK
-764 AVQLLL
+764 AVKLLL

-788 ACVRESNLSI
+788 VCVRESNLSI
-798 IELMIDHII
+798 IETMLNHII
-807 KNRTADE
+807 ENRTAEE
-814 ARLLINQQNKDGESS
+814 AKILINQQNKDGESS
-829 LHYTAKLDGKLSHQV
+829 CHYTAKLNGKLSHTL
-844 DEDRQIMR
+844 DEDREIMR
-852 LLLENGG
+852 LLLKHGG
-859 DVFLETFLQRETP
+859 DVFLETFVQRETP
-872 VHYCCKSGNTNVLA
+872 VHYCCQSGNTNVLS
-886 EIHAHLEPQ
+886 EIQAHLEPQ
-895 ECQVAY
+895 ECQMAY

-910 PLFYAAYQGHPEIIR
+910 PLFYAAYQGHPDIIR

-954 EVVDILLH
+954 EVVDILLQ

-974 MTPLHLASKLGY
+974 MTPLHLAAKLGY
-986 NSIARQ
+986 NSIVKQ
-992 LVSDHGALLDA
+992 LVSEHGAILDA

-1017 AGQFE
+1017 SGQFE
-1022 VCETLMRL
+1022 VCKTLMKL

-1039 HGQTPL
+1039 HSQTPV

-1055 VLKYFLNDRSE
+1055 VLKLFLNDRSE

-1071 NKMGYNCAHIAAMN
+1071 NKMGFNCAHIAAMN
-1085 GSISVIKELLRFN
+1085 GSLSVIKELLRFN
-1098 RDAVIAVRIKKT
+1098 RDAVIGVRIKKT

-1124 TIVKLLLSAGA
+1124 AIVKLLLSAGA
-1135 KASDENAAGE
+1135 KASDENAMGE

-1204 LKSERSGVDPKSDY
+1204 LRSERSGVDPKSDY

-1282 KPDGHGRTALHFAAS
+1282 KSDGHGRTALHFAAS
-1297 HGHTRMAAMLLG
+1297 HGHTRMAHMLLG
-1309 QSAQMNAQDDR
+1309 QGAQMNAQDDR

-1336 VKLLVDSGADPTVC
+1336 VRLLVESGADPTMC

-1361 ANAGHKE
+1361 ANAGHEE
-1368 VLSFLLKRDHD
+1368 VLSYLLKKDHD
-1379 SIELMENKSFLIDLM
+1379 SAELMENKSFLVDLM
-1394 QCSKSRLGGAS
+1394 QCSKTKLLPGSGPVAQANQHQQAVSGMPHQANVGSESANGGGRYLG
-1405 MPMREL
+1405 
-1411 SSDISNNNQAPHSSS
+1411 Q
-1426 DSRRNLTLV
+1426 
-1435 EQQQQ
+1435 EQTNT
-1440 QSQSQQ
+1440 
-1446 QQSQQQQSQQ
+1446 
-1456 QQSGYLPIQEFILV
+1456 YLPIQEFILV

-1524 AMLRARDYKNVE
+1524 ALLRARDYKNVE

-1564 GSLQWSGWKFILLF
+1564 GNLDWSGWKFIMLF
-1578 FAFLVCPPIWVIVS
+1578 FAFLLCPPIWIVVS
-1592 CPFGHKLAKIPVIKF
+1592 CPIGHRLAKIPVIKF

-1621 CITTVFAPLYVPLW
+1621 CMTTVFVPFYVPLW
-1635 EGVDLMPLPHEWLLA
+1635 LCADLIPLPHEWLLA

-1662 NPADRAGFG
+1662 NPADKAGFG
-1671 SIKLVVMG
+1671 SIKLIVMVV
-1679 IGFAS
+1679 GFAS
-1684 FVTHCIGFLF
+1684 FITHCIGFLF
-1694 DDAESRVIILYLRNQ
+1694 PDEESRVIALYLRNQ
-1709 MLAVVVLLSFI
+1709 MLAIVVLLSFI

-1774 AEDQNGTLSSPG
+1774 PEDVNSSLVSAG
-1786 LEFQSPIFTFEMLF
+1786 LEFQSPIFTLEMLF
-1800 FSLFGLVE
+1800 YSLFGLVE
-1808 PDLMPPLHLSP
+1808 PDLMPPMHLSP
-1819 SYSKVFMKLV
+1819 SYSKVIMKLV

-1883 PLILFVGIWITLGK
+1883 PLILFVGIWIILGK

-1908 REKMTVSAF
+1908 REKLAVSAF

-1930 ANIWLNK
+1930 ANVWLNK
-1937 SARFSK
+1937 SARFSR

-1955 TSTLNAEALEGTKK
+1955 PSMMNVEAGEDVKK
-1969 LSEVCNWANI
+1969 LSEVCNWSNI
-1979 VRKYGEHYGYN
+1979 VRKYGEHYGFN
-1990 QRNDDR
+1990 QKNDDQ
-1996 DYEEEEEAD
+1996 DYDDEEERDRREKEE
-2005 RNNENNGQQDQQQQA
+2005 QA
-2020 PGAATRGAP
+2020 AQATTVL
-2029 TTNPITH
+2029 TTVT

>member
-1 MAQNGPTKRPKIGN
+1 MANDRSVPNRPKVSIN
-15 LRAGSN
+15 I
-21 QVRTVPQDA
+21 PQDV
-30 VIISFVDGAGEH
+30 VITFVGG
-42 ASQSDRRSRQ
+42 SQPHSLGLKEENPANANVDQQAQAIPLIQDLHQMRIKEEAEQQQADKEKTKPVSKQTRRMSVVNMRRSSQ
-52 DQETNGA
+52 
-59 YRILVDSGNSSGQQ
+59 VGQIDD
-73 ASGGSGG
+73 G
-80 FSESTDSATPLIESL
+80 
-95 HEAASEEHRSE
+95 R
-106 KPIVAPG
+106 
-113 STHSK
+113 
-118 GTKQQSNTTINGKN
+118 
-132 PNSTRKQPQSS
+132 R
-143 LKSSNIATTDAPN
+143 
-156 KYQNHKTGGG
+156 
-166 GGSIMRS
+166 
-173 PAESLSQMTNNRRT
+173 LSQT
-187 SVSTGRPAPAPP
+187 SGKPAPAPP
-199 NSVIEVAANS
+199 SPIEVSAGSNGNALNGASSIGSAESPS
-209 ASNQHQYQHQNSN
+209 ASRN
-222 SSKSPTDSATVS
+222 A
-234 RTNSPI
+234 SPI
-240 PFSDY
+240 PYSDY
-245 LISDPASLQR
+245 LIRDPSLLQR
-255 AATNKT
+255 AAMNKRQ
-261 TSTTTM
+261 SA
-267 GRHNRSPDDSN
+267 GGLDDPN
-278 IFSHLLPKNGFEE
+278 IFNYLLPATSSE
-291 TPTANFG
+291 TPTSFG
-298 QQFIEPSSRGLIS
+298 QQVVEGAQNLIS
-311 KVTNLMSGEAPMGV
+311 KVTNLMSGGAPMSM
-325 VMKMSKQ
+325 VMKMTQQ
-332 DKHELAKQ
+332 DKQELAKQ

-347 SDWALVDEIL
+347 SNWSLVDEIL

-364 IYTDIVT
+364 INTDIVT
-371 DTNRWTPTMY
+371 ETNRWTPTMY
-381 AARDNRAI
+381 AARDNRAM
-389 IVEKLIELGFDVNAQ
+389 IVEKLIDLGFDINAQ
-404 ALNGVTALHLACAFA
+404 ALDGVTALHLACAFA
-419 REETIRVLLSSN
+419 REETIRVILSGN

-439 AKEQMAIH
+439 ARDQMPIH
-447 ILCLK
+447 ILASK
-452 MSPNA
+452 ASATA

-462 LILKAAPVSIKLEG
+462 LMLKASAHRIRLET
-476 DAEGSIPLI
+476 DSEGNIPLL
-485 LAVEAANLEV
+485 LAVQTGNLDV
-495 ISELLGSIS
+495 IFELLSAMA
-504 KEQLAYRK
+504 KEQLAYKK
-512 PPDENSA
+512 PPEDNSA
-519 LHYAIKNQN
+519 LHYAILNRS
-528 LEILKLFIDRGVN
+528 LDILKILVDHGVN
-541 LNLQNGKGQTG
+541 LDIQNKKLQTA
-552 LHLATEM
+552 LHLATEA
-559 EAEPIVRLLC
+559 ENEPIVKLLC
-569 AAGADPDLIDKDHQ
+569 ASGADPDVIDKDHQ

-664 VKAIVAKGENVD
+664 VKAIVAKGESVD

-692 SQHEVVETL
+692 GQHEVVETL

-719 LHIATMVKDGEAC
+719 LHIATMVKDGERC
-732 VDLLIKSGADVDAT
+732 VDLLIKSGADVDAM
-746 EQKQE
+746 EIKQE

-770 EDGAKVDSQNIE
+770 EDGAKVDSQNID

-788 ACVRESNLSI
+788 VCVRESNLTI
-798 IELMIDHII
+798 IETMLDHII

-814 ARLLINQQNKDGESS
+814 ARLLVNQQNKDGESS
-829 LHYTAKLDGKLSHQV
+829 LHYTAKLDGKLSHIPE
-844 DEDRQIMR
+844 EDKEIMR
-852 LLLENGG
+852 LLLKHGG
-859 DVFLETFLQRETP
+859 DVFLETFQQRETP
-872 VHYCCKSGNTNVLA
+872 VHYCCQSGNTNVLA
-886 EIHAHLEPQ
+886 EIQAHLEQQ
-895 ECQVAY
+895 ECQMAY

-910 PLFYAAYQGHPEIIR
+910 PLFYAAYQGHPDIIR

-954 EVVDILLH
+954 EVVDILLQ

-974 MTPLHLASKLGY
+974 MTPLHLAAKLGF
-986 NSIARQ
+986 NSIVRQ
-992 LVSDHGALLDA
+992 LVSDHGAILDA

-1017 AGQFE
+1017 SGQFE
-1022 VCETLMRL
+1022 VCKTLMKL

-1039 HGQTPL
+1039 HSQTPV

-1055 VLKYFLNDRSE
+1055 VLKHFLNDRSE

-1085 GSISVIKELLRFN
+1085 GSLSVIKELLRFN
-1098 RDAVIAVRIKKT
+1098 RDAVIGVRIKKT

-1124 TIVKLLLSAGA
+1124 AIVKLLLSAGA
-1135 KASDENAAGE
+1135 KASDENAMGE

-1204 LKSERSGVDPKSDY
+1204 LRSERSGVDPKSDY
-1218 GVTPLHLAS
+1218 GVTPLHMAS

-1272 LISRSPESLI
+1272 LISRSPESLV
-1282 KPDGHGRTALHFAAS
+1282 KSDGHGRTALHFAAS
-1297 HGHTRMAAMLLG
+1297 HGHTRMAHMLLG
-1309 QSAQMNAQDDR
+1309 QGAQMNAQDDR

-1336 VKLLVDSGADPTVC
+1336 VKLLVESGADPTMC

-1368 VLSFLLKRDHD
+1368 VLSYLLKKDHD
-1379 SIELMENKSFLIDLM
+1379 SADLMENKSFLIDLM
-1394 QCSKSRLGGAS
+1394 QCSKSKALPGAS
-1405 MPMREL
+1405 MA
-1411 SSDISNNNQAPHSSS
+1411 SH
-1426 DSRRNLTLV
+1426 
-1435 EQQQQ
+1435 QQQQ
-1440 QSQSQQ
+1440 QQQ
-1446 QQSQQQQSQQ
+1446 AFSSVNLGYPATAGPTNNYSETQRYNQQDQPNT
-1456 QQSGYLPIQEFILV
+1456 YLPIQEFILV

-1524 AMLRARDYKNVE
+1524 ALLRARDYKNVE

-1564 GSLQWSGWKFILLF
+1564 GNLNWSGWKFIMLF
-1578 FAFLVCPPIWVIVS
+1578 FAFLLCPPVWIVVS
-1592 CPFGHKLAKIPVIKF
+1592 CPIGHRLAKIPVIKF

-1621 CITTVFAPLYVPLW
+1621 CMTTVFVPFYVPLW
-1635 EGVDLMPLPHEWLLA
+1635 LCADLMPLPHEWLLA
-1650 IWFLGNLVSNMS
+1650 IWFLGNLVSNIS
-1662 NPADRAGFG
+1662 NPADKAGFG
-1671 SIKLVVMG
+1671 SIKLIVMVV
-1679 IGFAS
+1679 GFAS
-1684 FVTHCIGFLF
+1684 LVTHCVGFLF
-1694 DDAESRVIILYLRNQ
+1694 PDDETRVTILYLRNQ

-1774 AEDQNGTLSSPG
+1774 PDDVNSTLVSAG

-1808 PDLMPPLHLSP
+1808 PDLMPPMHLSP

-1883 PLILFVGIWITLGK
+1883 PLILFVGIWIILGK
-1897 KLRERQIERRK
+1897 KLRERQLERRK
-1908 REKMTVSAF
+1908 RERLAVSAF

-1930 ANIWLNK
+1930 ANVWLNK
-1937 SARFSK
+1937 SARFSR

-1955 TSTLNAEALEGTKK
+1955 PSVLNVEAGEDVKK

-1979 VRKYGEHYGYN
+1979 VKKYGEHCGFN
-1990 QRNDDR
+1990 QKDDDQ
-1996 DYEEEEEAD
+1996 DYDDDEERERKEKEE
-2005 RNNENNGQQDQQQQA
+2005 QA
-2020 PGAATRGAP
+2020 QATAVPMMNTAAGV
-2029 TTNPITH
+2029 